1 MKKQLLYLL
10 FLILPFIGNSQE
22 YIDLFS
28 INYGKSG
35 ETSFENLSENTT
47 ITTFETNITLPIV
60 LNTKYAVI
68 TGINFGSNTLQL
80 FPESNY
86 NHLYSTLLKAG
97 IKINHSEHW
106 SGTYI
111 LIPKVAS
118 DYINICSEDFYLGG
132 AFVWKYKKNK
142 NFSYSFGFYGSTEA
156 YGLYTTPI
164 IGLYYH
170 SPNSRFEMNLNLPSD
185 GDLNYSLSNKAKIGL
200 DYVGRGSSFKLT
212 TGNIRSTYTEN
223 NSLEFSSY
231 LQRSFFNKNVLL
243 RLKMGFSTN
252 QFEVYLIDQKVDLHI
267 SVLKF
272 GDKRTQLNTNL
283 SSSVFF
289 KIEGIYRFDIGTN
302 KK

>member
-1 MKKQLLYLL
+1 MKKQLLYML
-10 FLILPFIGNSQE
+10 FLILPFFGNSQE

-28 INYGKSG
+28 LNYGKSG
-35 ETSFENLSENTT
+35 KTSFKNLSEHTT
-47 ITTFETNITLPIV
+47 ITTFETNVTLPIV
-60 LNTKYAVI
+60 LNTKYTVI

-80 FPESNY
+80 FPTSNY

-111 LIPKVAS
+111 LLPKVAS
-118 DYINICSEDFYLGG
+118 DYINISSEDFYLGG

-142 NFSYSFGFYGSTEA
+142 NLSYSFGFYGSPEA
-156 YGLYTTPI
+156 FGLYTTPI

-170 SPNSRFEMNLNLPSD
+170 SSNSRFEINLNLPSD
-185 GDLNYSLSNKAKIGL
+185 GDLNYSLSDKTKIGF

-212 TGNIRSTYTEN
+212 TGNTRSTYVEN

-231 LQRSFFNKNVLL
+231 FQRSSFNNNVLL

-252 QFEVYLIDQKVDLHI
+252 QFEVYLIDQKLDLKI
-267 SVLKF
+267 SVIKF
-272 GDKRTQLNTNL
+272 GDNRTQLNTDF

-289 KIEGIYRFDIGTN
+289 KIEGIYRFDIGTD